1 MDLGGFFWRSGFW
14 LGLPL
19 LVIASGTVLIVLFIV
34 FVVVVL
40 RIGLWWLVIVR
51 EQSRLDQPPPDA
63 AARRRGGVAG
73 SDLGDGALHQSWIG
87 IEFGRGIGL
96 LDELD

>member
-19 LVIASGTVLIVLFIV
+19 LVIASGTVLIV

-40 RIGLWWLVIVR
+40 PIGLWWLVIVS

-73 SDLGDGALHQSWIG
+73 SDLGHGALHQSWIG